1 MHYIM
6 KHKLYIYLSL
16 FMSLWITDANAASM
30 NQLKSNWQK
39 KYIEIWSQMP
49 EKQFWFDQLDE
60 VKAKEE
66 SRRTYLLLPLLMS
79 H

>member
-1 MHYIM
+1 
-6 KHKLYIYLSL
+6 
-16 FMSLWITDANAASM
+16 MSLWITDANAASM